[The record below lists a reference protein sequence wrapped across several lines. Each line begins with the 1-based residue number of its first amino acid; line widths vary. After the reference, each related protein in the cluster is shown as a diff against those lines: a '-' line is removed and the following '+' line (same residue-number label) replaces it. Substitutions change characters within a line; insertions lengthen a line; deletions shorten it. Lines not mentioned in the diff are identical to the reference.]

1 MRRTASAP
9 LSRRARV
16 DGSSTTLE
24 RSAANARR
32 SAKVSAPGTSFMR
45 RSAKDGPY
53 GGDQGYEDHSD
64 DCVLHRAQLR
74 LDLRRRRH
82 AGGGGDRALGS
93 LGKIIRELERGCI
106 DEAGV
111 HPPREAPPPG

>member
-9 LSRRARV
+9 LSRRARLG
-16 DGSSTTLE
+16 GSSTTLE

-74 LDLRRRRH
+74 LDLRR
-82 AGGGGDRALGS
+82 
-93 LGKIIRELERGCI
+93 
-106 DEAGV
+106 
-111 HPPREAPPPG
+111 PPPARARTDPPLPCPQKITP